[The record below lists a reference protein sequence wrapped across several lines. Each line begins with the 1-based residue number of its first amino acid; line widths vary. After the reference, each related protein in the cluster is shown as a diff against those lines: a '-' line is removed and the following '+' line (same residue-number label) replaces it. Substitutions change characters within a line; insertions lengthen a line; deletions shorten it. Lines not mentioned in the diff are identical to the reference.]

1 MSCGSAAPPVL
12 SLKEEDL
19 GVVQMCSVV
28 PEQDTSLM
36 FACTSAEGQV
46 MRKHRGRAPRDGPDV
61 QCDSR
66 AGY

>member
-19 GVVQMCSVV
+19 GVVQMCCVV

-36 FACTSAEGQV
+36 SACTSAEGQV
-46 MRKHRGRAPRDGPDV
+46 MTGLDLGV
-61 QCDSR
+61 QRQNVSPSV
-66 AGY
+66 AG